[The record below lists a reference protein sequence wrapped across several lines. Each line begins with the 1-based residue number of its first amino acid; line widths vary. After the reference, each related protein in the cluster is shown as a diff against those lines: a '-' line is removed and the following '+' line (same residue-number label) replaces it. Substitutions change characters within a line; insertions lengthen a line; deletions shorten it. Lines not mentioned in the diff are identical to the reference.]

1 MTKYLITGSFELVL
15 DTIEID
21 ESDDMA
27 VVAKE
32 FFNYMIDNFS
42 DVAVNESALKLFVL
56 QYFYWFTERRLDN
69 VKWREIE

>member
-27 VVAKE
+27 KIARE
-32 FFNYMIDNFS
+32 FFSFMIDNFS
-42 DVAVNESALKLFVL
+42 DIAEYEGALKLFVL
-56 QYFYWFTERRLDN
+56 QYFHWFTEHRLDN
-69 VKWREIE
+69 LKWREIE

>member
-56 QYFYWFTERRLDN
+56 QYFHWFTEHRLDN
-69 VKWREIE
+69 LKWREIE

>member
-1 MTKYLITGSFELVL
+1 MTKYLITGSFEVVL
-15 DTIEID
+15 DTVEID

-27 VVAKE
+27 KIARE

-56 QYFYWFTERRLDN
+56 QYFDWFTERRIDN
-69 VKWREIE
+69 LKWREIK